1 MKNLIQNIANK
12 EKLMREEIKEKN
24 KNLNLANCFLAWTY
38 TNTLFPLIH
47 RLLLISS
54 HYITVIVRA
63 WEDKN
68 KTAQKLKS
76 FKNTKRKAQRK
87 WAVVV
92 LACFLRSVR
101 KKLNNI
107 FIYSS
112 GIINELM
119 RGRRGGENGDDG
131 FPIKSQ
137 ILFIYGKA
145 KRGGRESGLLPLH
158 SLSSSTLAQYPLQC
172 ARTLYYIFLLI
183 LAIPTVP
190 NSCSSHAF
198 CPVSFWKF
206 ILLSSSV
213 FQICW
218 KKIKMHFFFIEM

>member
-1 MKNLIQNIANK
+1 MRRQKQNSP
-12 EKLMREEIKEKN
+12 E
-24 KNLNLANCFLAWTY
+24 
-38 TNTLFPLIH
+38 
-47 RLLLISS
+47 
-54 HYITVIVRA
+54 
-63 WEDKN
+63 
-68 KTAQKLKS
+68 AQKFQEHKKKS
-76 FKNTKRKAQRK
+76 STKMGSGGTS
-87 WAVVV
+87 
-92 LACFLRSVR
+92 LFLEKYE

-119 RGRRGGENGDDG
+119 RGRRGGEKGDDG

-218 KKIKMHFFFIEM
+218 KKIKMHFFFL

>member
-12 EKLMREEIKEKN
+12 EKLKREEIKEKN

-38 TNTLFPLIH
+38 ANTLFPLIH

-68 KTAQKLKS
+68 KTAQKLKN

-87 WAVVV
+87 CAVVV

-119 RGRRGGENGDDG
+119 RGRGGGKKTDDG

-145 KRGGRESGLLPLH
+145 KRGGRGSGLLPLH
-158 SLSSSTLAQYPLQC
+158 SLSSST
-172 ARTLYYIFLLI
+172 
-183 LAIPTVP
+183 IPT
-190 NSCSSHAF
+190 
-198 CPVSFWKF
+198 PVRADS
-206 ILLSSSV
+206 LL
-213 FQICW
+213 
-218 KKIKMHFFFIEM
+218 HFFVKSCYTYRTQLLFLSCFLPRVFLEIHTLVLSVSNLLEKDWNALFLYIEM

>member
-1 MKNLIQNIANK
+1 M
-12 EKLMREEIKEKN
+12 
-24 KNLNLANCFLAWTY
+24 
-38 TNTLFPLIH
+38 
-47 RLLLISS
+47 
-54 HYITVIVRA
+54 
-63 WEDKN
+63 
-68 KTAQKLKS
+68 
-76 FKNTKRKAQRK
+76 
-87 WAVVV
+87 VV

-119 RGRRGGENGDDG
+119 RGRGGGKKTDDG

-172 ARTLYYIFLLI
+172 ARTLYYIFLLS

-190 NSCSSHAF
+190 TPVPLVLFAPCVSGNSYS
-198 CPVSFWKF
+198 CPPLCFKF
-206 ILLSSSV
+206 VGKRLKCPFLYRNV
-213 FQICW
+213 RTN
-218 KKIKMHFFFIEM
+218 